1 MVGIGDDSGEVTI
14 ESSQGV
20 GLAQGLMSEGG
31 WAAKGC
37 VARENGSLM
46 VSRWTNRKS
55 NAGKDFAG
63 KDVAREEEWSLGS
76 VLVLY
81 AGQGRQQS
89 VNLKA

>member
-1 MVGIGDDSGEVTI
+1 MVGIGDGSGEVTI
-14 ESSQGV
+14 ELSQGV

-46 VSRWTNRKS
+46 VSRWTKRKS
-55 NAGKDFAG
+55 NAGKDAAG
-63 KDVAREEEWSLGS
+63 KDVAREEWSLGS

-89 VNLKA
+89 VNLEA